1 MSNDYALP
9 DDRRCVDG
17 CIKLQFQVEVKSGIR
32 QGEELPT
39 NCTESRRE
47 ETRDDTCIFH
57 TLTSIHHRF
66 SISQTRSRC
75 IASRFWRMRIQWPV
89 IMCVDCS
96 AELQLQVKVGRWKVK
111 GRVPQTALEIDSWM
125 PRLRESRYRRDR
137 LFEGS
142 HTVPCLVCLASW
154 VSTSTSAYIYI
165 KQGEKEQ
172 FRASEKALLLN
183 EYCAWACW

>member
-1 MSNDYALP
+1 MENSSLSTMPTMVGRRRERILKHRKRRCISHISSPKSQGFCSWLNPCKYFQNFGIAKDENIVSNDYALP

-96 AELQLQVKVGRWKVK
+96 AELQLQVRVGR
-111 GRVPQTALEIDSWM
+111 
-125 PRLRESRYRRDR
+125 
-137 LFEGS
+137 
-142 HTVPCLVCLASW
+142 
-154 VSTSTSAYIYI
+154 
-165 KQGEKEQ
+165 
-172 FRASEKALLLN
+172 
-183 EYCAWACW
+183 